1 MSDNKTSILEI
12 ESAVVRFVGDS
23 GDGMQLTGNQ
33 FTDTSAVSGN
43 DVVTFPDFPA
53 EIRAPAGT
61 VGGVS
66 GFQVNFSSNPVTS
79 HGDAPDALVAM
90 NPAALITN
98 VKDLKH
104 GGLLVVNS
112 DSFGAIDLRKAGIE
126 HNPFENDTVLHETYQ
141 VVEVGM
147 TKLVQTALEE
157 IDLKASEKK
166 RCKNFFALGLMYWVY
181 DRSLDFSKNW
191 IKKKFAK
198 KPILIEAN
206 TIALE
211 AGYAYGETIELFNNR
226 YTIKSNDMPS
236 GTYRQVTGNSA
247 LAYGLTTATFSSDLK
262 LVYGSYPITPASD
275 ILHEL
280 AKLKHYDVRTVQA
293 EDEIASIG
301 VALGASYAGSLGVTA
316 TSGPGLCLKT
326 EFLGLAA
333 MVELPLV
340 LVNVQRGG
348 PSTGLPTKTEQSDLM
363 LAMYGHNGEISVPV
377 IAPKSPVDCFYTAR
391 EAVRIAVEYMTPV
404 IVLSDGFVANSSD
417 LWRVPDIKS
426 LDKVDVEFYEGDAE
440 GYEVFARDEKGARKW
455 VIPGTPDLQ
464 HTLTG
469 LEHNTLGDI
478 SYDGENHQKM
488 TLERAEKIKNI
499 AKSLPS
505 LEVMGPDSGDV
516 LVIGWG
522 GTYGSICAAVK
533 ELRKTHKT
541 LSYTHLTHL
550 NPLHNDLE
558 ALMSRFKKVVVVEIN
573 LGQLH
578 KVIRSEF
585 AIDAELICKI
595 EGKPFLVSELVN
607 SISEYL

>member
-1 MSDNKTSILEI
+1 MSDNKTNILEI

-90 NPAALITN
+90 NPAALIMN

-126 HNPFENDTVLHETYQ
+126 SNPLENDTVLHETYQ

-147 TKLVQTALEE
+147 TSLVQKALEE
-157 IDLKASEKK
+157 IDLKASDKK

-247 LAYGLTTATFSSDLK
+247 LAYGLTTATFSSGLK

-275 ILHEL
+275 ILH
-280 AKLKHYDVRTVQA
+280 
-293 EDEIASIG
+293 
-301 VALGASYAGSLGVTA
+301 
-316 TSGPGLCLKT
+316 
-326 EFLGLAA
+326 
-333 MVELPLV
+333 
-340 LVNVQRGG
+340 
-348 PSTGLPTKTEQSDLM
+348 
-363 LAMYGHNGEISVPV
+363 
-377 IAPKSPVDCFYTAR
+377 
-391 EAVRIAVEYMTPV
+391 
-404 IVLSDGFVANSSD
+404 
-417 LWRVPDIKS
+417 
-426 LDKVDVEFYEGDAE
+426 
-440 GYEVFARDEKGARKW
+440 
-455 VIPGTPDLQ
+455 
-464 HTLTG
+464 
-469 LEHNTLGDI
+469 
-478 SYDGENHQKM
+478 
-488 TLERAEKIKNI
+488 
-499 AKSLPS
+499 
-505 LEVMGPDSGDV
+505 
-516 LVIGWG
+516 
-522 GTYGSICAAVK
+522 
-533 ELRKTHKT
+533 
-541 LSYTHLTHL
+541 
-550 NPLHNDLE
+550 
-558 ALMSRFKKVVVVEIN
+558 
-573 LGQLH
+573 
-578 KVIRSEF
+578 
-585 AIDAELICKI
+585 
-595 EGKPFLVSELVN
+595 
-607 SISEYL
+607 